1 MVSLKNLS
9 EEIQLLCQQYL
20 NVGKGRMAQEPEFVE
35 QTEEIAEKLISL
47 GYKEKKIEELVD
59 QIVLQLRSRIIRL
72 VREERQ
78 LEDKEKEYLEQVEI
92 LREELNKS
100 KTGNEADGLWGR
112 TKARK
117 AVEKMETLADEKVD
131 FIGVINKVNE
141 TLLGLLALLRKEQK

>member
-72 VREERQ
+72 VRVMS
-78 LEDKEKEYLEQVEI
+78 L
-92 LREELNKS
+92 
-100 KTGNEADGLWGR
+100 
-112 TKARK
+112 
-117 AVEKMETLADEKVD
+117 M
-131 FIGVINKVNE
+131 
-141 TLLGLLALLRKEQK
+141 